1 MSGQIRRKLTAIDDP
16 LLGVDSSSPP
26 PPPPPPAARE
36 PARTAALY
44 VELPVYQW
52 DALAR
57 AAFELRTHKRRIV
70 AALIAAHVDPPTDV
84 GLRALGELLEEHR
97 HLWA

>member
-16 LLGVDSSSPP
+16 VFGGTDSSSPP
-26 PPPPPPAARE
+26 PAAAERV

-44 VELPVYQW
+44 VELPVEQW

-70 AALIAAHVDPPTDV
+70 AALIAEHVDPSSEA
-84 GLRALGELLEEHR
+84 GRSRIAELLAAHR
-97 HLWA
+97 DICA